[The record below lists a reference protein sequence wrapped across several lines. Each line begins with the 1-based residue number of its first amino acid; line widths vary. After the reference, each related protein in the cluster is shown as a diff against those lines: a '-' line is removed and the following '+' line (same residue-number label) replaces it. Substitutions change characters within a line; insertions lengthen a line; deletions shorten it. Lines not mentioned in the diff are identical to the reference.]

1 MIGQFVVDDD
11 VLEQVGASS
20 PSGSAASP
28 ARPAPI
34 FRFFL
39 REHQSCVVC
48 LYGPRYLGGGSCDS
62 AAGCL
67 LHGRLQWIRLFSRL
81 GGLVSF
87 AYPFLGYFL
96 DRDLLRTLLSQIS
109 PLICYRWYITTVLRW
124 APECAS

>member
-1 MIGQFVVDDD
+1 MVGQFVVDDD
-11 VLEQVGASS
+11 VLEQVGAAST
-20 PSGSAASP
+20 SGSAASP
-28 ARPAPI
+28 AHPAPI

-62 AAGCL
+62 AADCL
-67 LHGRLQWIRLFSRL
+67 LHGNLQWTRLFSRL
-81 GGLVSF
+81 GELVSF
-87 AYPFLGYFL
+87 AGPFRGQLL

-124 APECAS
+124 ARECAS

>member
-1 MIGQFVVDDD
+1 MNGQFVVDDD
-11 VLEQVGASS
+11 VLEHVGTAS

-28 ARPAPI
+28 AHPAPI

-67 LHGRLQWIRLFSRL
+67 LHGHLQWTRLFSRL
-81 GGLVSF
+81 GGLISF
-87 AYPFLGYFL
+87 AYPFLGLLL
-96 DRDLLRTLLSQIS
+96 DRDLLKTLLSQIS
-109 PLICYRWYITTVLRW
+109 PLSCYRWCITIVLRW
-124 APECAS
+124 ARECAS